1 MISVGHASKAN
12 NKMSRKQGLE
22 LLFSGCFACSSKQTK
37 KVSQACSAHTLPDQ
51 AREALWAAEVAAA
64 AEDAAV
70 AAEVVAAAGAA
81 VGEAA
86 EAAAVAVGVAAAV
99 EAKAQHGMEAVLV
112 VMEVAVV
119 LVAAAVAVA
128 AVEVAWAVAAVVV
141 SVAVAWVA
149 VGWVAAASVA
159 ADWVVAAWVVVASV
173 AAAEAVDVA
182 ATARVVLSSNGAALK
197 AGELR
202 EFWTLRCL
210 FLVVWKAIS
219 PFKIEPR
226 KPLTW
231 RRCK

>member
-1 MISVGHASKAN
+1 MISAGHASTAD
-12 NKMSRKQGLE
+12 NKMSRKQGQE
-22 LLFSGCFACSSKQTK
+22 LWFSGCFACSSKQNK
-37 KVSQACSAHTLPDQ
+37 KLSQACGAHTLPDQ

-86 EAAAVAVGVAAAV
+86 AVAVGVAAAV

-112 VMEVAVV
+112 AMEVAVV

-159 ADWVVAAWVVVASV
+159 ADWVAAWVVVASV